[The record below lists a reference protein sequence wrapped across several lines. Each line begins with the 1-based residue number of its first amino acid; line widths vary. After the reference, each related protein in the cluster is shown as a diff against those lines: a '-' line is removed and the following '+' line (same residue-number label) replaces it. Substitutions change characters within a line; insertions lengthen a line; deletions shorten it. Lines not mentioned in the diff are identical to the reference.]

1 MFYEIDNKYYV
12 KAAGRYTE
20 VRAKINEVGQ
30 VIFVPTKNILS
41 IIDVGRDYTLV
52 SSNKIRQAYLKDRE
66 DKSKSKKQNKTK

>member
-30 VIFVPTKNILS
+30 VIFVPTKNIIS
-41 IIDVGRDYTLV
+41 IVDVGRDYTLV

-66 DKSKSKKQNKTK
+66 NKSKKQNKTK